1 MWRLPPAERPV
12 RSRSGARRW
21 RALDLGVIPTYIEAE
36 VPRVRCKDHGVV
48 VCSVPWARRHRG
60 GRGTS
65 APNMRTGTN
74 QSTDIGRTETIAAQ
88 AQRAHPGDTRPP
100 HQAVYRKGWF
110 ARPCRLPPPRTP
122 DQLRARWTVKDRL
135 IT

>member
-1 MWRLPPAERPV
+1 MASAAGGAASTIAVRGPV
-12 RSRSGARRW
+12 
-21 RALDLGVIPTYIEAE
+21 
-36 VPRVRCKDHGVV
+36 
-48 VCSVPWARRHRG
+48 G
-60 GRGTS
+60 G

-122 DQLRARWTVKDRL
+122 DQLRTRWTVKDRL
-135 IT
+135 ITISPTDSAFDPE